1 MKVYV
6 VQEMNCN
13 PKVPVPEISVKIFTD
28 EEVAKNFFLEQVK
41 KNGSVI
47 VRVGYKKVLSPME
60 RSELLEIWRKKVWQN
75 FDIMPTKEKYLK
87 ITFLESL
94 VDDQVADDSIG
105 LGLQELIGKTI
116 EKNEGGDWQVW
127 GVVKTLAE
135 ALAIDARIRMG
146 SHAIIGGQ
154 SITEYR
160 IKEDAG

>member
-1 MKVYV
+1 M
-6 VQEMNCN
+6 
-13 PKVPVPEISVKIFTD
+13 
-28 EEVAKNFFLEQVK
+28 
-41 KNGSVI
+41 
-47 VRVGYKKVLSPME
+47 
-60 RSELLEIWRKKVWQN
+60 LEIWRKKVWQN

>member
-1 MKVYV
+1 MKAYI

-13 PKVPVPEISVKIFTD
+13 PKLKVPEISVKIFTD

-41 KNGSVI
+41 KNGTVI

-60 RSELLEIWRKKVWQN
+60 SYELEEIWQNKVWQN
-75 FDIMPTKEKYLK
+75 FDIGPTKEKYLK
-87 ITFLESL
+87 IEFLESL

-160 IKEDAG
+160 IKEDK